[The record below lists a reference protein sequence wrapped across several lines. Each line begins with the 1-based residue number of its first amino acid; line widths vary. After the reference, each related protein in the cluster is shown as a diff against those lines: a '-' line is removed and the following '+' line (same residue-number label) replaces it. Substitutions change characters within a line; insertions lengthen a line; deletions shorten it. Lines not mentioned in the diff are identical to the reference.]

1 MNSNDRARLSE
12 IVSVGIEAEAL
23 LSNKL
28 MASLIFSKKN
38 AACESFLSTKIND
51 DSSRK
56 IAWHDAQAVITFERE
71 LQQLVDNGYN
81 AKQELDDADNHSQPN
96 FNPIKNGT
104 K

>member
-12 IVSVGIEAEAL
+12 IVSVGIEAETL
-23 LSNKL
+23 LNNKL

-38 AACESFLSTKIND
+38 AACESFLSTKMND

-56 IAWHDAQAVITFERE
+56 MAWHEAQAIITFERE
-71 LQQLVDNGYN
+71 LQQLVENGYN
-81 AKQELDDADNHSQPN
+81 AKQELDAAESYSEPN
-96 FNPIKNGT
+96 YNPLKNGD

>member
-12 IVSVGIEAEAL
+12 IVSVGIEAESL
-23 LSNKL
+23 LNNKL

-38 AACESFLSTKIND
+38 AACESFLRTKINE

-56 IAWHDAQAVITFERE
+56 MAWHEAQAVITFERE
-71 LQQLVDNGYN
+71 LQQLIENGYN
-81 AKQELDDADNHSQPN
+81 AKQELDEAENNSAPN
-96 FNPIKNGT
+96 YNPLNNGN

>member
-23 LSNKL
+23 LNNKL

-71 LQQLVDNGYN
+71 LQQLVENGYN
-81 AKQELDDADNHSQPN
+81 AKQELGDAENFSQPN